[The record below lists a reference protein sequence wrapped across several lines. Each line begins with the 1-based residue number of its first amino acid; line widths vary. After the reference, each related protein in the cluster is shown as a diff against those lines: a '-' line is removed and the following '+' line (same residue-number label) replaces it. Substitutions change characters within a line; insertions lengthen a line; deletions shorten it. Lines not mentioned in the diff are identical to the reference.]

1 MERGTDDFAGS
12 HPPVPRY
19 TPSMAS
25 LTAESKPTAHRL
37 RTRRDFESLGEG
49 PPYYQL
55 IEGQLYLMASP
66 NRFHQ
71 KIAANLFRAL
81 DREVHP
87 HSLGEVYFAPFDV
100 YFDFFNAHEPDLVFI
115 SKARAHILTDAGAEG
130 APDLVVEILS
140 PKTAR
145 LDRHK
150 KRLVFARAGVRELWL
165 VDPKTRTVEQWRLPE
180 NPDAPARI
188 LRESDGHI
196 LTSKLLPR
204 LRLSL
209 REIFAQ

>member
-1 MERGTDDFAGS
+1 
-12 HPPVPRY
+12 
-19 TPSMAS
+19 MAT
-25 LTAESKPTAHRL
+25 LTAASSSATHRL
-37 RTRRDFESLGEG
+37 RTRRDFEALGEG

-55 IEGQLYLMASP
+55 IEGQLHLMAAP

-71 KIAANLFRAL
+71 EIAANIFSAL
-81 DREVHP
+81 DREVR
-87 HSLGEVYFAPFDV
+87 SQNLGKLYFAPFDV

-145 LDRHK
+145 LDRNK
-150 KRLVFARAGVRELWL
+150 KRLVCARAGVQELWL
-165 VDPKTRTVEQWRLPE
+165 VDPKTRTVEQWRLRE
-180 NPDAPARI
+180 NPESPARV
-188 LRESDGHI
+188 LRESDGQI

-204 LRLSL
+204 LRLHL
-209 REIFAQ
+209 REVFAQ

>member
-1 MERGTDDFAGS
+1 
-12 HPPVPRY
+12 
-19 TPSMAS
+19 MAT
-25 LTAESKPTAHRL
+25 LTAASPSARI
-37 RTRRDFESLGEG
+37 RTRRDFEALGEG

-55 IEGQLYLMASP
+55 VEGHLYRMAAP

-81 DREVHP
+81 DHEVHP
-87 HSLGEVYFAPFDV
+87 NRLGEVYFAPFDV

-150 KRLVFARAGVRELWL
+150 KRLVFARAGVLELWL
-165 VDPKTRTVEQWRLPE
+165 VDPKTRSVEQWKLRDDPE
-180 NPDAPARI
+180 SPARI
-188 LRESDGHI
+188 LRESDGQI

-204 LRLSL
+204 LRLPL
-209 REIFAQ
+209 REVFAQ

>member
-1 MERGTDDFAGS
+1 
-12 HPPVPRY
+12 
-19 TPSMAS
+19 MAT
-25 LTAESKPTAHRL
+25 LTAASSSATHRL
-37 RTRRDFESLGEG
+37 QTRRDFEALGEG

-55 IEGQLYLMASP
+55 IEGQLHLMAAP

-87 HSLGEVYFAPFDV
+87 HQLGEVYFAPFDV
-100 YFDFFNAHEPDLVFI
+100 YFDFFNTHEPDLVFI
-115 SKARAHILTDAGAEG
+115 SKARTHILTDAGAEG

-145 LDRHK
+145 LDRNK
-150 KRLVFARAGVRELWL
+150 KRLVFARAGVQELWI
-165 VDPKTRTVEQWRLPE
+165 VDPKTRTVEQWRLRDNPE
-180 NPDAPARI
+180 SPARV
-188 LRESDGHI
+188 LRESDGQI

-204 LRLSL
+204 LRLPL
-209 REIFAQ
+209 REVFAQ